1 VYVIDDDSAVLES
14 TVFLLAALGFE
25 PRPFA
30 DARAFLAA
38 LAELPPACILTDL
51 RMPGM
56 DGWELAAELRARKP
70 GWPMLLMTSDTE
82 PGLAEKAREL
92 GFAALLHK
100 PLDAALLAAALERTF
115 ANLPA

>member
-1 VYVIDDDSAVLES
+1 MIDDDPAVRES

-51 RMPGM
+51 RMPGV
-56 DGWELAAELRARKP
+56 DGWELAAALRARKP
-70 GWPMLLMTSDTE
+70 GWPMLLMTSDSA
-82 PGLAEKAREL
+82 PGLAERAAAL
-92 GFAALLHK
+92 GFAALLDK
-100 PLDAALLAAALERTF
+100 PLDAARLAQALDQAF
-115 ANLPA
+115 ARFPA

>member
-1 VYVIDDDSAVLES
+1 MYVIDDDSAVLES
-14 TVFLLAALGFE
+14 TVFLLGALGFAH
-25 PRPFA
+25 RAFG
-30 DARAFLAA
+30 DARAFLAQVGD
-38 LAELPPACILTDL
+38 LPPACILTDL
-51 RMPGM
+51 RMPEV
-56 DGWELAAELRARKP
+56 DGWALAAELRERKP